1 MNSPPKRRG
10 AGLAADSPKLKPSLI
25 ICCQILRVIQWPFA
39 SAFWAIEQRIAAL
52 DVEIERRRS

>member
-1 MNSPPKRRG
+1 MDPRKRRG

-25 ICCQILRVIQWPFA
+25 TCCQILRSIQRPFA
-39 SAFWAIEQRIAAL
+39 WIFWQIESAIARI